1 MLSARALTG
10 TKNARARIIHP
21 ITIPLLAK
29 IESHI
34 TRLPNGCWE
43 WERKRR
49 GSKYAVMEF
58 DRRPRSVH
66 RIMYTFAWGDI
77 PDGLELDHICRN
89 QYCVNPFHLEAV
101 THKTNME
108 RGDFSSMIK
117 AHCKRGHPMSG
128 DNIYFRPGNGYR
140 QCYACSW
147 KRFD

>member
-1 MLSARALTG
+1 MP
-10 TKNARARIIHP
+10 NARAPIGIKSARSRIIHP

-34 TRLPNGCWE
+34 KRLPNGCWE
-43 WERKRR
+43 WQRRRR

-77 PDGLELDHICRN
+77 PEGLELDHICRN

-101 THKTNME
+101 THKKNME
-108 RGDFSSMIK
+108 RGDFSTLIK
-117 AHCKRGHPMSG
+117 THCIRGHPFAG
-128 DNIYFRPGNGYR
+128 PNIYIRPGNGYR

-147 KRFD
+147 KHF